1 MKKKDI
7 LELSDKELDKVV
19 KIAGTQYDR
28 KRKISDKQIESA
40 KRLVKKGKS
49 FEYRIKKLKLNVTE
63 NTIRYHLDEAYRR
76 YRIDHANYENSVKP
90 ACCSQKDYNEILK
103 DRAAYKR
110 ELVARGRV
118 TV

>member
-7 LELSDKELDKVV
+7 LALSDRELDKVV

-28 KRKISDKQIESA
+28 KRKINDKQIASA

-49 FEYRIKKLKLNVTE
+49 FEYIIKKLKLNVTK
-63 NTIRYHLDEAYRR
+63 NTIRYHLDEEYRR
-76 YRIDHANYENSVKP
+76 YRIDHANYGRSVA
-90 ACCSQKDYNEILK
+90 ACKRGDYNEILK

-110 ELVARGRV
+110 KLVACGRV
-118 TV
+118 AV

>member
-7 LELSDKELDKVV
+7 LELSDRELDKVV

-28 KRKISDKQIESA
+28 KRKINDKQIASA

-49 FEYRIKKLKLNVTE
+49 FEYIIKKLKLNVTE

-76 YRIDHANYENSVKP
+76 YRIDHANYDRPVAAWKRG
-90 ACCSQKDYNEILK
+90 DYNEILK
-103 DRAAYKR
+103 DRAEYKR
-110 ELVARGRV
+110 KLVARGRV

>member
-40 KRLVKKGKS
+40 KRLVKRGKS
-49 FEYRIKKLKLNVTE
+49 FEYIIKKLKLNVTE

-76 YRIDHANYENSVKP
+76 YRIDHANYGRSVA
-90 ACCSQKDYNEILK
+90 ACKRGDYNEILK

-110 ELVARGRV
+110 KLVARGRV

>member
-7 LELSDKELDKVV
+7 LALSDKELDKAV

-28 KRKISDKQIESA
+28 KRKINDKQIASA

-49 FEYRIKKLKLNVTE
+49 FEYIIKKLKLNVTP
-63 NTIRYHLDEAYRR
+63 NTIRYHLDEVYRR
-76 YRIDHANYENSVKP
+76 YRIDHANYGKVAA
-90 ACCSQKDYNEILK
+90 ACKRGDYNEILK

-110 ELVARGRV
+110 KLVARGRV

>member
-49 FEYRIKKLKLNVTE
+49 FEYIIKKLKLNVTE
-63 NTIRYHLDEAYRR
+63 NTIRYHLDDAYRR
-76 YRIDHANYENSVKP
+76 YRIDHANYGRSVA
-90 ACCSQKDYNEILK
+90 ACKRGDYNEILK

-110 ELVARGRV
+110 KLVARGRV

>member
-49 FEYRIKKLKLNVTE
+49 FEYIIKKLKLNVTE

-76 YRIDHANYENSVKP
+76 YRIDHANYGRSVA
-90 ACCSQKDYNEILK
+90 ACKRGDYNEILK

-110 ELVARGRV
+110 KLVACGRV
-118 TV
+118 AV

>member
-7 LELSDKELDKVV
+7 LALSDKELDKVV

-28 KRKISDKQIESA
+28 KRKINDKQIASA

-49 FEYRIKKLKLNVTE
+49 FEYIIKKLKLNVTE

-76 YRIDHANYENSVKP
+76 YRIDHANYGRSVA
-90 ACCSQKDYNEILK
+90 ACKRGDYNEILK

-110 ELVARGRV
+110 KLVARGRV

>member
-7 LELSDKELDKVV
+7 LALSDKELDKVV

-28 KRKISDKQIESA
+28 KRKINDKQIASA
-40 KRLVKKGKS
+40 KRLVTKGKS
-49 FEYRIKKLKLNVTE
+49 FEYIIKKLKLNVTE

-76 YRIDHANYENSVKP
+76 YRIDHANYGRHVA
-90 ACCSQKDYNEILK
+90 ACKRGDYNEILK
-103 DRAAYKR
+103 DRATYKR
-110 ELVARGRV
+110 KLVARGRV

>member
-7 LELSDKELDKVV
+7 LALSDKELDKVV

-28 KRKISDKQIESA
+28 KRKINDKQIASA
-40 KRLVKKGKS
+40 KRLVKQGKS
-49 FEYRIKKLKLNVTE
+49 FEYIIKKLKLNVTE

-76 YRIDHANYENSVKP
+76 YRTDHANYGRPVA
-90 ACCSQKDYNEILK
+90 ACKRGDYNEILK

-110 ELVARGRV
+110 KLVARGRV

>member
-49 FEYRIKKLKLNVTE
+49 FEYIIKKLKLNVTE

-76 YRIDHANYENSVKP
+76 YRIDHANYGRPVA
-90 ACCSQKDYNEILK
+90 ACKRGDYNEILK
-103 DRAAYKR
+103 DRATYKR
-110 ELVARGRV
+110 KLVARGRV
-118 TV
+118 AV

>member
-28 KRKISDKQIESA
+28 KRKISDKKIESA

-49 FEYRIKKLKLNVTE
+49 FEYIIKKLKLNVTE
-63 NTIRYHLDEAYRR
+63 NTIRYHLDDAYRR
-76 YRIDHANYENSVKP
+76 YRIDHANYGRSVA
-90 ACCSQKDYNEILK
+90 ACKRGDYNEILK